1 MNPSSTR
8 LSGRYERIAVQ
19 LSELFEENPDAQS
32 RMATAVALLHHKMSH
47 FFWTGFYRLVGE
59 DLIVG
64 PYQGPLACSILLP
77 RGAGV
82 CWAGITRGESIL
94 VSDVR
99 QFEGHIA
106 CDSRSRSEV
115 VVPYRDR
122 SGKVVWERSVVDIP
136 LSRVVKRWRSM
147 LVASKKAPRVISAER
162 SAVSRSGT
170 KIDEINLIVNRPLA
184 ATPCMR
190 LFGVRSTVLC
200 QGLLMM

>member
-64 PYQGPLACSILLP
+64 PYQGPLACSVLLP

-94 VSDVR
+94 VPDVR

-115 VVPYRDR
+115 VVPCRDR
-122 SGKVVWERSVVDIP
+122 SGNVVGVLDVDSVTVNALGREDVIGLERIVALVNEIP
-136 LSRVVKRWRSM
+136 HS
-147 LVASKKAPRVISAER
+147 P
-162 SAVSRSGT
+162 G
-170 KIDEINLIVNRPLA
+170 
-184 ATPCMR
+184 
-190 LFGVRSTVLC
+190 
-200 QGLLMM
+200 QGR